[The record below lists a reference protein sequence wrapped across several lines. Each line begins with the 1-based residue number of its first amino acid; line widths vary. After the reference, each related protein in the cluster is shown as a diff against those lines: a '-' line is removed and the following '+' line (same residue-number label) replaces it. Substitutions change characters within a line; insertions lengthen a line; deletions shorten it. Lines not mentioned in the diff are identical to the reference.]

1 MKFQGKQM
9 KKFTLIITLLFLY
22 GCQGNETANQ
32 QQIEKQITALQQME
46 SQVIK
51 LQKQLTNDDKDYEAI
66 TAELEQLKLE
76 EIDAEADY
84 VKEQEI
90 IEQQDARYNALLERW
105 EKQADRMDKILD
117 VQEKQYK
124 VK

>member
-1 MKFQGKQM
+1 M